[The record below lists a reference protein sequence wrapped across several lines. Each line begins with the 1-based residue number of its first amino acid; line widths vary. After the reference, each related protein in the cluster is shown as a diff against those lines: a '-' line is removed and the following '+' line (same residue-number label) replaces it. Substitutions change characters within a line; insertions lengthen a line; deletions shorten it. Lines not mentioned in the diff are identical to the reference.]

1 MTRRITLDLE
11 DCDIEDLLEVL
22 RRISKQLETQ
32 AEMLSILMDAAN
44 DDD

>member
-11 DCDIEDLLEVL
+11 DCDIEDLLGVL

-32 AEMLSILMDAAN
+32 AEMLSILMDAV

>member
-32 AEMLSILMDAAN
+32 AEMLSILMDAV